1 MSTNWR
7 ISSFSGALLAAYF
20 IPAWTSI
27 AFQIMASPVRGLY
40 ERPSVSIGFFISDH
54 LHLSGL
60 ASVRVAWLLA
70 LVRFTTV
77 AFFVLYLVLLSFRS
91 VRERGGGDETLG
103 MALVLGS
110 VLSFL
115 SMLAASVVGEAE
127 ALRLHATEL
136 LMMLGIGIVLLVEGA
151 APPRIAEA
159 RDKADALV
167 PAGGLSLQQP

>member
-27 AFQIMASPVRGLY
+27 AFHIFASPVHGLY
-40 ERPSVSIGFFISDH
+40 DRPSVSIGFFISDH
-54 LHLSGL
+54 LHLSGM

-70 LVRFTTV
+70 LARITTV
-77 AFFVLYLVLLSFRS
+77 AFFALYLVLLSSRA

-110 VLSFL
+110 VLSFV
-115 SMLAASVVGEAE
+115 SMLAAYWVGEAE

-136 LMMLGIGIVLLVEGA
+136 LMLLGIGIVLLVEGA
-151 APPRIAEA
+151 APRVAEA
-159 RDKADALV
+159 RDEADTSV

>member
-27 AFQIMASPVRGLY
+27 AFQIMESPVRGLY
-40 ERPSVSIGFFISDH
+40 ERPSVSIGFFIGDH
-54 LHLSGL
+54 LHLSGI

-70 LVRFTTV
+70 LVRITTV
-77 AFFVLYLVLLSFRS
+77 AFFALYLVLLSLRS

-103 MALVLGS
+103 MALALGS
-110 VLSFL
+110 ALSFV

-136 LMMLGIGIVLLVEGA
+136 LMLLGIGIVLVVESA
-151 APPRIAEA
+151 APRVAEV
-159 RDKADALV
+159 RDEADTSV

>member
-27 AFQIMASPVRGLY
+27 AFHIIASPVHGLY
-40 ERPSVSIGFFISDH
+40 DRPSVSIGFLISDH
-54 LHLSGL
+54 LHLSGM

-70 LVRFTTV
+70 LARITTV
-77 AFFVLYLVLLSFRS
+77 AFFALYLALLALPS

-103 MALVLGS
+103 MALALGS
-110 VLSFL
+110 VLSFV
-115 SMLAASVVGEAE
+115 SMLAASLVGEAE

-136 LMMLGIGIVLLVEGA
+136 LMLLGIAIVLLVEGA
-151 APPRIAEA
+151 VPREA
-159 RDKADALV
+159 HARREADTSL
-167 PAGGLSLQQP
+167 PAGNLSLQQP

>member
-7 ISSFSGALLAAYF
+7 ISSFCGVLLAAYF
-20 IPAWTSI
+20 IPAWTGI
-27 AFQIMASPVRGLY
+27 AYQILLSPVRGLY

-54 LHLSGL
+54 LHLSGM
-60 ASVRVAWLLA
+60 ASVRIACLLA

-77 AFFVLYLVLLSFRS
+77 AFFALYLVLFSLRS

-110 VLSFL
+110 LLSFV
-115 SMLAASVVGEAE
+115 SMVAAALVGETE

-136 LMMLGIGIVLLVEGA
+136 LMLLGIGIVLLVEGA
-151 APPRIAEA
+151 APRMAEV
-159 RDKADALV
+159 RNEVDTSV
-167 PAGGLSLQQP
+167 PAGNLSLQQP